1 MMKLNLTPFTAAA
14 ALLIVGANLSLAA
27 VGMGR
32 PVATVTIASESIR
45 PLTIKKSI
53 SATPAYGVDDED
65 CVLQTRRGM
74 GPDGRVVITRKLV
87 CADADVD

>member
-65 CVLQTRRGM
+65 CVLQTRREILDNGKENI
-74 GPDGRVVITRKLV
+74 VRKLV
-87 CADADVD
+87 CADIEVD